1 MKFVVLQLNGREPE
15 HIYKLELVSKELN
28 HLGVLRHFSEIGLWG
43 HRQYIPGAGPGEVMT
58 LENLHLQ
65 EVATPYSFLATFC
78 LALLPDD
85 RRLLRR
91 RWQRG
96 GGGGSKVAVAARRQR
111 GVYGT

>member
-1 MKFVVLQLNGREPE
+1 
-15 HIYKLELVSKELN
+15 
-28 HLGVLRHFSEIGLWG
+28 
-43 HRQYIPGAGPGEVMT
+43 MT
-58 LENLHLQ
+58 LENLHLE

-96 GGGGSKVAVAARRQR
+96 GGGGGSKVAVSIAVAKLNQQISQA
-111 GVYGT
+111 